1 MQIKVVTWNCNGAFR
16 NKYQLLTGLDADIL
30 VIQECEDPK
39 QSADLDYRSWAV
51 NYIWIGDSKHKGL
64 GIFCKQGIQLLD
76 NGWENNGTKH
86 FISAKINNSF
96 DLVAVWTK
104 RNNSVT
110 YRYIGQF
117 WKYLQENKNRMKDCL
132 ILGDFNSNK
141 IWDRKRSVCNHSEV
155 VRELHEIG
163 IVSLYHEKYD
173 MQQGEEAHPT
183 FYLQRNLQKPYHIDY
198 IFMSKHCVNNVLDFE
213 IGPMETW
220 LNVSDHLPVIAVL
233 DLP

>member
-16 NKYQLLTGLDADIL
+16 NKYQRLTGLDADIL

-132 ILGDFNSNK
+132 IMGDFNSNK
-141 IWDRKRSVCNHSEV
+141 IWDRKRCVCNHSEV
-155 VRELHEIG
+155 VRELDEIG

-198 IFMSKHCVNNVLDFE
+198 IFMNKHSVNNVLDFE
-213 IGPMETW
+213 IGSIETW